1 MNEAECRTRLQEL
14 IAEVRT
20 LPPEQRNR
28 VQPLL
33 EQTQAM
39 HETISANRREIEDV
53 LSSWRLE
60 LKYLLFALEATNRE
74 RAENQE

>member
-1 MNEAECRTRLQEL
+1 MNEAECSTRLQEL
-14 IAEVRT
+14 FTEIET

-28 VQPLL
+28 IQPLL
-33 EQTQAM
+33 EQTRMM

>member
-14 IAEVRT
+14 ITEVTT
-20 LPPEQRNR
+20 LPSEQRNR
-28 VQPLL
+28 LEPLL
-33 EQTQAM
+33 EQTRAM

-60 LKYLLFALEATNRE
+60 LKYLLFALEATHRE
-74 RAENQE
+74 RTENQE

>member
-14 IAEVRT
+14 IAEAAT
-20 LPPEQRNR
+20 LPLAQRKR
-28 VQPLL
+28 FQPLL
-33 EQTQAM
+33 EQTRTM
-39 HETISANRREIEDV
+39 HEMISANRREIEDV

-60 LKYLLFALEATNRE
+60 LKYLLFALEATHRE